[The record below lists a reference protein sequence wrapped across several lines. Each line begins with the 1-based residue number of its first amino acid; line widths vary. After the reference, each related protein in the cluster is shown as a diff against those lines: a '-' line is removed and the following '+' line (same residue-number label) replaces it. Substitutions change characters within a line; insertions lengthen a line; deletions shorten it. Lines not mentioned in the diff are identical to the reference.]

1 VVRIS
6 TGEPDKNRP
15 LGYCEIGHW
24 TLNARGELVVRNE
37 DGKLLREHR
46 LEPGQDPGAMAAK
59 LLRAWWS
66 ADRKSDF
73 GRVLP
78 VRQRRLDGL
87 TNKTPLVER
96 RQLKMI
102 LRSIRLALR
111 TLCGRRGQQQ
121 RAIESMAQAKGG
133 LHVSPQIGDN
143 HLLIQNFAV
152 RHPGSIGRQSDVDNS
167 IREPKCRCYL
177 IKDEGGMRDVANR
190 NYESLWGARVGV
202 VCHDGSCRFW
212 EWDSET
218 ACFVPLSL
226 SSR

>member
-1 VVRIS
+1 MLTSGRRVATAASASGRRNQSAWTFLKANNLRQTIS
-6 TGEPDKNRP
+6 
-15 LGYCEIGHW
+15 
-24 TLNARGELVVRNE
+24 
-37 DGKLLREHR
+37 
-46 LEPGQDPGAMAAK
+46 
-59 LLRAWWS
+59 
-66 ADRKSDF
+66 
-73 GRVLP
+73 
-78 VRQRRLDGL
+78 RRLLAQKANSHLCLSSTSGYAATTWSITRGL
-87 TNKTPLVER
+87 FQRADALRGCAFIQRKKQTKPPPLVEG

-133 LHVSPQIGDN
+133 LHVSPQIDDN

-152 RHPGSIGRQSDVDNS
+152 RNPGSIGRQSDVDNS
-167 IREPKCRCYL
+167 IRESKCRCYL
-177 IKDEGGMRDVANR
+177 IKDEGGMRGVANR